1 MTQNKSISFIYKFS
15 NLLYFASIALSI
27 IIVSILAYILFG
39 GSIAGII
46 KMDILNISADYT
58 NFNQTPFFFR
68 FIIFTVFTIIL
79 SIINIILR
87 YWKNFI
93 SLIQEGK
100 YFEINTIKK
109 LKLIAFFLSF
119 TWLAFTLL
127 GFFISNSMGFS
138 AETSWSSVHGLHE
151 PDFSQDLAFS
161 FNFPSLSF
169 LITAL
174 ILWVLAHI
182 MTEGIKMKDENEL
195 TI

>member
-27 IIVSILAYILFG
+27 IIVSIFAYILFG

-46 KMDILNISADYT
+46 KMDILNISADFT

-68 FIIFTVFTIIL
+68 FILFTVFTIIL